1 MNSNKINKTLVQVIV
16 GDLTQEPSGKI
27 SEYGFKEIMKE
38 FKPEVVRQA
47 QQNLSAQLMR
57 QLMQAKLENELSSR
71 RMKHKKQFVIY
82 FRAFLE

>member
-38 FKPEVVRQA
+38 FKPEVVKQA
-47 QQNLSAQLMR
+47 QQNLSA
-57 QLMQAKLENELSSR
+57 
-71 RMKHKKQFVIY
+71 
-82 FRAFLE
+82 